1 MLCVT
6 SLTLK
11 IAIPV
16 DSVETAISGGTSFLE
31 LPSELDADMFFWDE
45 MRLAI
50 RSPKMVRL
58 YSVRR

>member
-11 IAIPV
+11 IAMPAG
-16 DSVETAISGGTSFLE
+16 SVETAISGGTSFSD
-31 LPSELDADMFFWDE
+31 LPSELDADMLFWDE
-45 MRLAI
+45 MKLAI